1 MPIEILEL
9 VCSKKPFKRFHIK
22 VREGDKIKKF
32 DFGLKDGETFIDHG
46 DTAKRDAYWKRH
58 CGNAKE
64 ERLINNLI
72 PSASLFSARILFLAF
87 CSCCFNLVKSLYNSG
102 LYFILTN

>member
-64 ERLINNLI
+64 KQLINNLI
-72 PSASLFSARILFLAF
+72 PSASLFSARILWGNSKDVFDNLIDLQDE
-87 CSCCFNLVKSLYNSG
+87 FNKKV
-102 LYFILTN
+102 